1 MHNKRL
7 LICDLDNTLYD
18 WVGYFVPSFY
28 AMVDEAVRITGC
40 DRETL
45 LDDFRRVH
53 QAREDSEQPFAL
65 LETETIKQIYPDTP
79 APLYQVSE
87 SLTPAADSRIGIYL
101 IHHGKQLSRGL
112 PCLLRFRFA
121 LTLTRLACACWRGD
135 RGIPIRPGVSWHWPR
150 FMMAARGRMRH
161 GSAGSGCRLC
171 ATGLSV
177 STPKVLMVS

>member
-1 MHNKRL
+1 MTFLSKPNNNLAHK
-7 LICDLDNTLYD
+7 LYGLSSD
-18 WVGYFVPSFY
+18 
-28 AMVDEAVRITGC
+28 
-40 DRETL
+40 
-45 LDDFRRVH
+45 
-53 QAREDSEQPFAL
+53 
-65 LETETIKQIYPDTP
+65 
-79 APLYQVSE
+79 LYQVSE

-135 RGIPIRPGVSWHWPR
+135 RVIPIRPGVSWRWPR